1 MDPDCFRYHNDMM
14 ISHEKSRG
22 QSVIFKANFSTLR
35 LPQVT
40 QKDSG
45 NYTCAPH
52 NMRPHLITVQVLGG
66 SQSRDG
72 EETAAAAV
80 QDDNDVLL
88 VDFSPA
94 TMMRSSNHIF
104 FSYFVFFFPLC
115 VLWNGS

>member
-1 MDPDCFRYHNDMM
+1 MNPDCFRYHNDMM

-22 QSVIFKANFSTLR
+22 QSVIFNANFSTLR
-35 LPQVT
+35 IPQVT

-72 EETAAAAV
+72 EETAAAA
-80 QDDNDVLL
+80 
-88 VDFSPA
+88 A
-94 TMMRSSNHIF
+94 TTLREDTARETTISSLAIKTSNNNQNHLN
-104 FSYFVFFFPLC
+104 YMHALRLDLGPE
-115 VLWNGS
+115 